1 MILGI
6 MELNCA
12 EVMEELKPEYVRKNE
27 GLRKLKGLD
36 LIVFDNS
43 LRSVMFDKKV
53 NVGKII
59 RIVLLR
65 TFPCKNI

>member
-12 EVMEELKPEYVRKNE
+12 EVMEELKPEYDRKNE
-27 GLRKLKGLD
+27 GLRKLKDLD

-43 LRSVMFDKKV
+43 LRSVIKKY
-53 NVGKII
+53 
-59 RIVLLR
+59 LL
-65 TFPCKNI
+65 KKS